1 MNETTI
7 VIDDHRFG
15 EAMRRAPG
23 RITERVEQALMCG
36 AQEVARA
43 AQGRVPKAFSRLW
56 TSIIAQRIGDLHY
69 RVSTGTN
76 YARAVE
82 EGRKPGKMPGTSNG
96 LMEWVK
102 QKTSLQGTALERATF
117 LIARGIAR
125 KGIKAQPYMA
135 PAVTE
140 NRSRVVDL
148 VRAATT
154 KGIEEAFRG

>member
-23 RITERVEQALMCG
+23 RITERVEQALMRG
-36 AQEVARA
+36 AQEVSRTARSKA
-43 AQGRVPKAFSRLW
+43 PKAFSTLTQSILW
-56 TSIIAQRIGDLHY
+56 QQISDLHY

-82 EGRKPGKMPGTSNG
+82 EGRKPGKMPGTSRG

-135 PAVTE
+135 PAATE

-148 VRAATT
+148 VRTATT